1 MTEPTASTPRDD
13 LPLSGFRVVE
23 FSQMVAAPSAA
34 LLLADY
40 GAEVIKIEPPGG
52 DNVRLLRSQVA
63 TDLPVSPVF
72 LGYNRGKRLIRLD
85 LRDPDQLNE
94 AKRLIEG
101 ADVMIES
108 SRPGAMTRLGL
119 GPDAMRALN
128 PRLVYASIS
137 GFGWTA
143 STIDKRGVDL
153 IVQAESGIMSLTGP
167 AEQPMKVGFTMVD
180 AASGHALCHGI
191 LAALLRRERKGSG
204 EHVQVSLYD
213 VALHLQTGPLAEFQM
228 TGHQAPRSGN
238 SAPLAAP
245 ADLLRCRDGAIVVSA
260 YLDAHWLRFVV
271 AIGGA
276 QLATDPRFASGPS
289 RIDNRTELIAE
300 LESLLAAQSA
310 AHWEEKL
317 AAEGLLVGQVKDHA
331 QVCDSPYTL
340 ESNALASGGELPGVH
355 NPAQLECTTRE
366 GFAAPT
372 ECSAQDIDWL
382 TGGA

>member
-119 GPDAMRALN
+119 GPDAMR
-128 PRLVYASIS
+128 
-137 GFGWTA
+137 
-143 STIDKRGVDL
+143 
-153 IVQAESGIMSLTGP
+153 LTGP

-245 ADLLRCRDGAIVVSA
+245 ADLLRCGDGAIVISA
-260 YLDAHWLRFVV
+260 YLDAHWLRFVE

-382 TGGA
+382 TDGA